1 MNDVPS
7 HITTLRTIYSC
18 LPREFM
24 AARVEITR
32 TLEGVLFNDAGTFP
46 VKYFRQDGTVEVI
59 AANGFEGNNE
69 GRAEDSSFG
78 QTIGICT
85 ENSNV
90 FVTHSQTECV
100 KLIATISGT
109 VIFFKQLAKL
119 YRAFSIHLKHQKA
132 TRLPVTEAIKEFS
145 DFKRFLE
152 GTFSTVKESLKTTPR
167 KLSMAPRGQCQIRP

>member
-7 HITTLRTIYSC
+7 HITTLRPIYSC

-24 AARVEITR
+24 AARVEIIR

-59 AANGFEGNNE
+59 AANGFEGNSE

-85 ENSNV
+85 ENNSPIEDYSGLRSPRRSNSAY
-90 FVTHSQTECV
+90 F
-100 KLIATISGT
+100 
-109 VIFFKQLAKL
+109 
-119 YRAFSIHLKHQKA
+119 
-132 TRLPVTEAIKEFS
+132 
-145 DFKRFLE
+145 
-152 GTFSTVKESLKTTPR
+152 
-167 KLSMAPRGQCQIRP
+167 